1 MCCTCASV
9 VQAVLGS
16 PVFTSITMQTATP
29 ILSLEEITPARAE
42 SFLKKNKNN
51 RPVKVSNILKLK
63 NDLQQGNFKLT
74 HQGIALDWEGNL
86 LDGQHRLM
94 AIVESGVTASMY
106 VTYNCDPDIFK
117 VIDSGSTRNT
127 NDVLKLLGVTNYS
140 TVASGIR
147 LILWAWDRYAAQSS
161 ITPRKIYKTYTT
173 TNAETAEFYTEHAGV
188 LDSLTHQARALRKQ
202 NACLMQSSILAF
214 LFLVMEKQKSV
225 IKAHDFIQRVAVGA
239 NLQNGSVELALS
251 KFINIR
257 HLDLQGYKKGEFMLM
272 AYIKAFNRYLAGDSL
287 LLFRMGSTD
296 TMPVIMEETDRGW

>member
-1 MCCTCASV
+1 MRT
-9 VQAVLGS
+9 
-16 PVFTSITMQTATP
+16 PTPTP

-51 RPVKVSNILKLK
+51 RPVKVSNVLKLK

-74 HQGIALDWEGNL
+74 HQGIAFDWDGNL
-86 LDGQHRLM
+86 IDGQHRLM

-106 VTYNCDPDIFK
+106 VTYNCDPSIFK
-117 VIDSGSTRNT
+117 VIDSGSARNT

-161 ITPRKIYKTYTT
+161 FVPRKTYKIYTT
-173 TNAETAEFYTEHAGV
+173 TNAETAEFYTEYASV
-188 LDSLTHQARALRKQ
+188 LDPLTHQARALRKQ
-202 NACLMQSSILAF
+202 NSALMQSSILAF
-214 LFLVMEKQKSV
+214 LFLVLEKHKSV
-225 IKAHDFIQRVAVGA
+225 VKAHEFIERIAVGA

-257 HLDLQGYKKGEFMLM
+257 HLDLQNYKKGEFMLM
-272 AYIKAFNRYLAGDSL
+272 AYIKAFNRYLAGDSI

-296 TMPVIMEETDRGW
+296 VMPVITEDTGRGW